1 MIATGGITGQSAWT
15 VGAGLTLLVG
25 AGGAGYAIGQLN
37 QAQND
42 IDDQRERQIE
52 LRKIWEEA
60 NGPMEEAISR
70 SISTFISDMEAAD
83 DRVEEIL
90 EVTEASSEEQSGLPM
105 NDDDEQELLR
115 LIGGMDDGSED
126 KSGPGSD
133 EDDDDILNIIGGSG
147 KSGSSSSSS
156 DDPSGG
162 DPSGGGGGGGPPKKE
177 SSSSEDDK
185 RKPEDHKL
193 PNWFALSFLDW
204 LKNLLEGYKMLILA
218 AFWGGVLVKKF
229 VFSRNK
235 KRDVGLLT

>member
-1 MIATGGITGQSAWT
+1 
-15 VGAGLTLLVG
+15 VG

-90 EVTEASSEEQSGLPM
+90 EVTESSSEEQSGLPM

-115 LIGGMDDGSED
+115 LIGGMDDGSEV
-126 KSGPGSD
+126 KRGPGSD
-133 EDDDDILNIIGGSG
+133 EDDIIGGSG
-147 KSGSSSSSS
+147 KSGEKSGSSSSSSS

-162 DPSGGGGGGGPPKKE
+162 GGGGGGGPPKKVSS

>member
-1 MIATGGITGQSAWT
+1 M
-15 VGAGLTLLVG
+15 G

-52 LRKIWEEA
+52 LRKMWEAE

-70 SISTFISDMEAAD
+70 SIHTFISDMEAID
-83 DRVEEIL
+83 DQVEEIL
-90 EVTEASSEEQSGLPM
+90 EVTEASSEEQSGRPM
-105 NDDDEQELLR
+105 DDDDEQELLR

-147 KSGSSSSSS
+147 KSGEKSGSSSSED

-162 DPSGGGGGGGPPKKE
+162 DPSGGGSGPPAPKKE

-229 VFSRNK
+229 VFSRTR